1 MSTWKITRGTG
12 AERTDLR
19 IRLALRC
26 ASGRHSGDFR
36 QPVKV
41 PVERMHLAQPFSFHE
56 DHGERIGGPQGELRT
71 ERQSLQKVSSGGSQ
85 DAHRIKS
92 AETLLDGH
100 GLPEAHPVFED
111 VGNLRYLDGRRYD
124 VFTLIDSRDDRAGVR
139 LDSPLMSF
147 QLSAG
152 SDISMDEDT
161 GVHVPRPHPIASGVF
176 SERRASPPG
185 RILHL
190 LPPRRNSQFGR
201 TFRGGKL

>member
-41 PVERMHLAQPFSFHE
+41 PVERIHLARPFSFHE
-56 DHGERIGGPQGELRT
+56 DHGERIGGPECELRT
-71 ERQSLQKVSSGGSQ
+71 ERQSLQKVSSSGSE
-85 DAHRIKS
+85 DAHGIER

-111 VGNLRYLDGRRYD
+111 VAISATWTVD
-124 VFTLIDSRDDRAGVR
+124 VTTS
-139 LDSPLMSF
+139 SPSL
-147 QLSAG
+147 
-152 SDISMDEDT
+152 
-161 GVHVPRPHPIASGVF
+161 
-176 SERRASPPG
+176 
-185 RILHL
+185 
-190 LPPRRNSQFGR
+190 
-201 TFRGGKL
+201 